1 MERQVKAL
9 YIITICAI
17 VAFLGMQAYWLNAR
31 YRYAFDEYAGE
42 LTGRIV
48 DAVTEYNNL
57 RRLDNSNDEHINN
70 SHYRLEQQHSDT
82 AVTVKRNVDI
92 ITYHLKAHD
101 LLGIPHGTKLTP
113 EQQHRAAEIAMEM
126 EIGDRDT
133 IGFDVSSAPDENE
146 AWKAARNVETE
157 MKSPFTVA
165 GIDSVLSKA
174 GIPGEA
180 RLVRADTMIW
190 TNTMQLSHSGF
201 SPSLTVT
208 VPYSQLE
215 CKLVEIT
222 SPISVDDV
230 LPSMLTVLVVSALL
244 SLLLIICLVWQIA
257 TIVKMNRLDRMR
269 NNFVVTMIHELKR
282 PISTLKMCVSGIGNP
297 RMMADGEVRAEL
309 LGSTRTALDTL
320 SAYFSKLRDITFNNA
335 SQIPLNP
342 TRFSLAELV
351 GEVAGGITRPG
362 GKTVDIDSRVDAGT
376 SITADRVHL
385 ANILSNL
392 VENAVK
398 YSGASVTITISART
412 TDGAVEIAVSDNG
425 HGIAQADLH
434 KIFERFYRSRK
445 AADSDLPG
453 MGLGL
458 AYAKLLTEA
467 HGGSIDVE
475 SREGAGSCFTITLPQ

>member
-1 MERQVKAL
+1 
-9 YIITICAI
+9 
-17 VAFLGMQAYWLNAR
+17 
-31 YRYAFDEYAGE
+31 
-42 LTGRIV
+42 
-48 DAVTEYNNL
+48 
-57 RRLDNSNDEHINN
+57 
-70 SHYRLEQQHSDT
+70 
-82 AVTVKRNVDI
+82 
-92 ITYHLKAHD
+92 
-101 LLGIPHGTKLTP
+101 
-113 EQQHRAAEIAMEM
+113 
-126 EIGDRDT
+126 
-133 IGFDVSSAPDENE
+133 
-146 AWKAARNVETE
+146 
-157 MKSPFTVA
+157 
-165 GIDSVLSKA
+165 
-174 GIPGEA
+174 
-180 RLVRADTMIW
+180 
-190 TNTMQLSHSGF
+190 
-201 SPSLTVT
+201 
-208 VPYSQLE
+208 
-215 CKLVEIT
+215 
-222 SPISVDDV
+222 
-230 LPSMLTVLVVSALL
+230 
-244 SLLLIICLVWQIA
+244 
-257 TIVKMNRLDRMR
+257 MNRLDRMR

-309 LGSTRTALDTL
+309 LGSTRAALDTL

-385 ANILSNL
+385 ANILGNL

-398 YSGASVTITISART
+398 YSGSSVTITISART

-425 HGIAQADLH
+425 HGIPQADLH

-467 HGGSIDVE
+467 HGGSIGVE